1 LKRPTLVHFLSIIT
15 DDFLSIKASLTLKH
29 VDWTPSFEGAP
40 SPIQAIKLLAGSRY
54 AIKIIG
60 LDENKEEVFKKTYDS
75 DAFGNFNLKIPLN
88 ERRRKIKILQLYEVR
103 KRVGLDLHLGS
114 YIPIEIKG
122 AKKLVICD
130 FDKTLVDTRY
140 STAKE
145 LYRSLTSP
153 VEFFPTIEPSVK
165 LIKDYIEEGYHPF
178 ILSASPH
185 FYEDAIRDWL
195 YKRDIYTAGIFLKD
209 YREVF
214 SIFEGALTPKDL
226 KIQGLYKLNH
236 LIDILLMAGLPDE
249 LALMGDNF
257 ESDPIIYATLSL
269 LLEDRIPAWNLWK
282 QLNQHEKFQLT
293 KRQKSKILNKI
304 YQLESAVEN
313 FKDNAEH
320 NSERD
325 FPPKIKIHIRK
336 KAQESALELP
346 RPFNVAL
353 AVMDLYDGP
362 TRLTQPSEAKSIETD
377 EKTLK
382 NHDL

>member
-1 LKRPTLVHFLSIIT
+1 MN
-15 DDFLSIKASLTLKH
+15 
-29 VDWTPSFEGAP
+29 WTPSFEGAK
-40 SPIQAIKLLAGSRY
+40 SPIQAIKLLAGSRF
-54 AIKIIG
+54 ALKFIG
-60 LDENKEEVFKKTYDS
+60 LNEQKEEVFKKTYESDS
-75 DAFGNFNLKIPLN
+75 FGNFNLKIPLN
-88 ERRRKIKILQLYEVR
+88 EKRRQIKILQLYEVK
-103 KRVGLDLHLGS
+103 KREGLDLHLGS
-114 YIPIEIKG
+114 YIPIEIRG
-122 AKKLVICD
+122 EKKLIICD

-165 LIKDYIEEGYHPF
+165 LIKDYIDQGFHPF

-214 SIFEGALTPKDL
+214 SMFEGALTPKDL
-226 KIQGLYKLNH
+226 KIQGLYKLNQ
-236 LIDILLMAGLPDE
+236 LIDILLMAGLPNE
-249 LALMGDNF
+249 LTLMGDNF

-293 KRQKSKILNKI
+293 KRQRSKILNKI

-313 FKDNAEH
+313 FKDDSKRQQNNA
-320 NSERD
+320 
-325 FPPKIKIHIRK
+325 FPTKIKIHIRK
-336 KAQESALELP
+336 KSDEKELVLP
-346 RPFNVAL
+346 RPFNIAMGVI
-353 AVMDLYDGP
+353 DLYAGP
-362 TRLTQPSEAKSIETD
+362 TRLTHPPSETTSQLDHAND
-377 EKTLK
+377 
-382 NHDL
+382 